1 MKMHNR
7 FPAFTVPLAFQSAES
22 ILKPKRG
29 IEETYKAIRNRL
41 RKYSASSI
49 VDQALAMLWIEFK
62 DPLEELRS
70 IPWLT
75 LLVVKWALQDKC
87 VNVRVGPSISVEEMD
102 QIRQQLWEV
111 PSSNG
116 ELADD
121 RNVFLMLRS
130 YLNVQLEFQR
140 HIAWSFLRWPALYAR
155 LPEGK
160 PRQQFRAAFGME
172 PNTFIDLTFALYAMV
187 LSGEMPLDRDCL
199 APCRRVYGDAVD
211 RIYSTFV
218 RDLVGL
224 RAELRGDA
232 AQLIRGKNELYEFPF
247 FKRFPL
253 IRLRDGR
260 IHCWHRIVFAR
271 GVEEAVHLR
280 LSEQCGEDYTRSFSR
295 VFENYVTELAADTGK
310 PYMPEDAYK
319 GVMGAQAPAVEVI
332 FDGEDCNI
340 LVEAKMGLY
349 QDDVVIQDSEKR
361 VFEKTKKIR
370 GAIAQGWKVGKLLRD
385 HSTLKDRFSK
395 EQDFLVVVTS
405 RDLLIGGGE
414 GLKRLYAPGAFC
426 YPDDDPDAVRR
437 LPLTNVF
444 VVAIEDYELVMSG
457 VKVGLIDL
465 PAMLK
470 KAAEANQHGQTARL
484 FLADFMREHLKACPF
499 SPVLEQA
506 KNDAETRVTNVFQEA

>member
-1 MKMHNR
+1 MNMHIR
-7 FPAFTVPLAFQSAES
+7 LPAFTVPLSFQSGES

-29 IEETYKAIRNRL
+29 IEETYKVVRNRL

-49 VDQALAMLWIEFK
+49 VDQALAMLWTEVK
-62 DPLEELRS
+62 DPLEELRR

-75 LLVVKWALQDKC
+75 LLVVKWALQDNC
-87 VNVRVGPSISVEEMD
+87 VNLRVGPSISVEEME

-111 PSSNG
+111 PGSNG
-116 ELADD
+116 ELAHD

-140 HIAWSFLRWPALYAR
+140 HMAWSFLRWPALYAR

-160 PRQQFRAAFGME
+160 ARQQFRTAFGME
-172 PNTFIDLTFALYAMV
+172 PNTFIDLAFALYAMV
-187 LSGEMPLDRDCL
+187 LSENMPLGSDCL
-199 APCRRVYGDAVD
+199 APCRRIYGDAVD
-211 RIYSTFV
+211 RIYLTFV

-224 RAELRGDA
+224 RGELRGDA
-232 AQLIRGKNELYEFPF
+232 AQLIRGKHELYEFPF

-271 GVEEAVHLR
+271 GIEEAVHLR

-310 PYMPEDAYK
+310 SHMTEDAYK
-319 GVMGAQAPAVEVI
+319 MILGAQAPAVEVV
-332 FDGEDCNI
+332 FDVEDCNI

-370 GAIAQGWKVGKLLRD
+370 DALAQGWKVGRLLRE

-395 EQDFLVVVTS
+395 ERDFLLVVTS

-414 GLKRLYAPGAFC
+414 GLKRLYAPDAFR
-426 YPDDDPDAVRR
+426 YPDDDPDAAQR

-444 VVAIEDYELVMSG
+444 IVGIQDYELVMSG

-465 PAMLK
+465 SAMLK

-484 FLADFMREHLKACPF
+484 FLADFMREDLKACPL
-499 SPVLEQA
+499 PLVLEQA
-506 KNDAETRVTNVFQEA
+506 KNDAEARVTQVFQAV